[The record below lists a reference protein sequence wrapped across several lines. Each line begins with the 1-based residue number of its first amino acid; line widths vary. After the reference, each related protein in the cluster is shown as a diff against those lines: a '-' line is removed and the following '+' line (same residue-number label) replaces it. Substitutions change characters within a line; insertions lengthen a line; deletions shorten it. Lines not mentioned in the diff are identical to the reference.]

1 MFKLAGAL
9 LTNPALL
16 KRAAGMPSASAAVKG
31 AARLAGGGGSE
42 LISAAIPGSLLTAG
56 LSTITTGN
64 PLAGL
69 AIGAADLGLS
79 VGSAKAIQK
88 YAPNLAGKYSGV
100 VSAKN
105 LEKYKGSSTIPQ
117 DVLTKTFEPSIA
129 QHSAMLAGSI
139 AAPLILEPMFMG
151 QPAQSS
157 QYVTQAQQLGQQETL
172 NDMYMPYTAN
182 GTMYQVQGLPQRVV

>member
-1 MFKLAGAL
+1 
-9 LTNPALL
+9 
-16 KRAAGMPSASAAVKG
+16 MPSASAAVKG

-151 QPAQSS
+151 QPEQSS